1 MMNIKRTFWGR
12 IEKDERL
19 EKLSEKVRMGEPI
32 EVSEAVEVIE
42 YQQRMRQ
49 LMLKRK
55 QSFISKVLRFL
66 GIRD

>member
-1 MMNIKRTFWGR
+1 M
-12 IEKDERL
+12 KDERL

-32 EVSEAVEVIE
+32 EVSEAIEVIE

>member
-1 MMNIKRTFWGR
+1 V
-12 IEKDERL
+12 KDERL
-19 EKLSEKVRMGEPI
+19 EILSEKVRMGEPI

>member
-1 MMNIKRTFWGR
+1 V
-12 IEKDERL
+12 KDERL

>member
-1 MMNIKRTFWGR
+1 M
-12 IEKDERL
+12 KDERL

>member
-1 MMNIKRTFWGR
+1 M
-12 IEKDERL
+12 KDERL

-55 QSFISKVLRFL
+55 QSFISKMLRFL